1 MAEALPVTTVILAG
15 GQGSRMGG
23 DKGLKQLRGR
33 RLVAWVVAALQP
45 QGTQIV
51 ISANDNAA
59 AYADLGYPVIA
70 DLIPG
75 YAGPLAGV
83 QAALQYCS
91 NEWVASVPCDTP
103 FLPQDLITRLL
114 AAAGEADAAVAVVRG
129 RRQPTIALYRKRVLP
144 ALSRYLESG
153 GRKVG
158 DWLAALNTREAV
170 FDDEQAFFNIN
181 SLEELAAANRVRQ

>member
-1 MAEALPVTTVILAG
+1 MAEALSVTTVILAG

-23 DKGLKQLRGR
+23 DKGLKQLHGR
-33 RLVAWVVAALQP
+33 RLVAWVIAALQP
-45 QGTQIV
+45 QETQIL

-59 AYADLGYPVIA
+59 AYADLGYPVIG
-70 DLIPG
+70 DLVPG

-83 QAALQYCS
+83 QAALQYS
-91 NEWVASVPCDTP
+91 QNEWVASVPCDTP
-103 FLPQDLITRLL
+103 FLPHDLIARLL
-114 AAAGEADAAVAVVRG
+114 TAAGEADAAVAVVQG
-129 RRQPTIALYRKRVLP
+129 RRQPTVALYRKRVLP

-158 DWLAALNTREAV
+158 DWLTALNAREAV